1 LKTITVLGG
10 YGIFG
15 SRISAALASS
25 PNTAVRVVGRDL
37 KKGKEFSKRIGVEFR
52 CADLADNKSLRDA
65 IEGSYL
71 VIHAAGPFQGND
83 YRVAEMCLACCS
95 HYLDL
100 ADARRFVTHIGVL
113 DKDARSKNL
122 FVSSGV
128 SSVPAITHAMIS
140 ALRPE
145 FQTIDEIQV
154 ALSPGNQNPRGAATI
169 GAILTYTGRPIK
181 VWIDGHW
188 TVRKGWGDVRR
199 LDFPAP
205 VGRRRVHNCDVPD
218 LELFPSVWDART
230 VRFHAGVEL
239 NIINYVLSGFAG
251 LRNYVALKRL
261 HHSASTFLRLSLLLF
276 PLGTKN
282 GALAIWLKG
291 TALDGSP
298 LQRKIAIV
306 TDDDGPATPSSA
318 AIVLAKKIL
327 AQGTPATGAFPCMGF
342 LTLDELM
349 THLEPLGIWCMH
361 GGEEG
366 WVRRVRTSEQPL
378 ERTACL

>member
-1 LKTITVLGG
+1 MKTITVLGG

-15 SRISAALASS
+15 SRISAALASFR
-25 PNTAVRVVGRDL
+25 NTAVRVVGRDP
-37 KKGKEFSKRIGVEFR
+37 KKGKDFAKRIGVEFL
-52 CADLADNKSLRDA
+52 CSDLTDSKSLRGA

-83 YRVAEMCLACCS
+83 YRVAEMCLACGS

-100 ADARRFVTHIGVL
+100 ADARSFVVEIGVL
-113 DKDARSKNL
+113 AKDARSKNL
-122 FVSSGV
+122 FISSGV

-169 GAILTYTGRPIK
+169 AAILSYAGRPIN

-188 TVRKGWGDVRR
+188 RVRKGWGDVRR
-199 LDFPAP
+199 LDFPEP

-218 LELFPSVWDART
+218 LELFPSVWEART

-239 NIINYVLSGFAG
+239 NLINYALSGLAG
-251 LRNYVALKRL
+251 LRNYLALEKL
-261 HHSASTFLRLSLLLF
+261 HHSANTFLRLSLLLF
-276 PLGTKN
+276 SLGTKN

-291 TALDGSP
+291 TAPNGSR

-327 AQGTPATGAFPCMGF
+327 DQGAPAIGAFPCMGF

-349 THLEPLGIWCMH
+349 AHLEPLGIWCMH

-378 ERTACL
+378 ERAAHL